1 MKQKCKYCGK
11 YDCICNN
18 ISQHN
23 EEKHHHKEEHKHN
36 HNHEHS
42 HGCCGHCHSEH
53 DHHGEKNKSKIN
65 IILYIVSIILF
76 LFSIFI
82 VPENIKPTTF
92 GITIILAGF
101 EIILT
106 GIKNI
111 FKLNFEETTLM
122 AIAIIAAFILGEYAE
137 SAMVV
142 LLAKVGEFLE
152 ERTLK
157 KSQKS
162 IKEISEIKENNA
174 NLIID
179 NENNTKKVSASEVK
193 VGDKILIKPG
203 ERVALD
209 CKVLSGETKIDTS
222 VITGESDLRNVQK
235 GDKLLSGSINSNG
248 AIICEVEKDL
258 ENSTASQIVNL
269 VNDALTNKGKT
280 EAFITRFS
288 KIYTP
293 IVMIIALIIAIV
305 PASLGVYTYAIWIKR
320 SLIFLVASCPCSIV
334 ISIPLAMFAGVGVMA
349 KRGLLVKGTK
359 HIENLSKAKVV
370 CFDKTG
376 TLTTGKKEVS
386 MFNVVNGF
394 DKEETIK
401 YMVSLECLSNHP
413 VSYAILNFGK
423 DAKKENVEDYR
434 EISGK
439 GLYGKINNK
448 EVLIGNSKLL
458 EEYNVKLEQEN
469 LGTLFLAIDKKVA
482 AVITLK
488 EEVEEENKNIVKE
501 LAGSGIRKSVMLTGD
516 NEKEAEKIGKE
527 LGIQEIYSELL
538 PAEKQNKI
546 KQLKRDSKVIFVGD
560 GINDGPV
567 LATADFGISMGKGT
581 EIANNVSDSIL
592 ISNKISIIPKCIKD
606 AKKTM
611 GIVKFNIAFSL
622 IIKFVV
628 LTLGVVGIAPMWSA
642 VIADTGVSSLT
653 ILNSVRIYKEK

>member
-11 YDCICNN
+11 YNCACE
-18 ISQHN
+18 SAKSHN
-23 EEKHHHKEEHKHN
+23 EERHHHKEEKHEHN
-36 HNHEHS
+36 HDHN

-53 DHHGEKNKSKIN
+53 EHHDENNESKLN
-65 IILYIVSIILF
+65 IVLYIVSIILF
-76 LFSIFI
+76 LVSIFI
-82 VPENIKPTTF
+82 VPENLKVITF
-92 GITIILAGF
+92 AITILLAGF
-101 EIILT
+101 ETILT

-122 AIAIIAAFILGEYAE
+122 AIAIVAAFILGEYVE

-142 LLAKVGEFLE
+142 LLAKIGEFLE
-152 ERTLK
+152 ETTLK
-157 KSQKS
+157 KSQMS

-179 NENNTKKVSASEVK
+179 DENNTKKVSASRVK

-203 ERVALD
+203 ERIPLD
-209 CKVLSGETKIDTS
+209 CMVLSGETKIDTS
-222 VITGESDLRNVQK
+222 VITGESDLRSVKK
-235 GDKLLSGSINSNG
+235 GDKILSGSINSNG

-258 ENSTASQIVNL
+258 EHSTASQIVNL
-269 VNDALTNKGKT
+269 VNEAISNKGKT
-280 EAFITRFS
+280 ESFITKFS

-305 PASLGVYTYAIWIKR
+305 PATLGFYSYKIWIKR

-359 HIENLSKAKVV
+359 HIENLSKVDVV

-386 MFNVVNGF
+386 TFSVMNGF
-394 DKEETIK
+394 DREEVLK
-401 YMVSLECLSNHP
+401 YMVSLESLSSHP

-423 DAKKENVEDYR
+423 NAQKQEVKNHK

-439 GLYGKINNK
+439 GLYGEIDGK
-448 EVLIGNSKLL
+448 EILLGNLKLL
-458 EEYNVKLEQEN
+458 DEYNVEQQNEN
-469 LGTLFLAIDKKVA
+469 LGTLYLAIDKKIAA
-482 AVITLK
+482 AVTLK
-488 EEVEEENKNIVKE
+488 EEVEEGNKNIVKE
-501 LAGSGIRKSVMLTGD
+501 LVNSGIKKSVMLTGD
-516 NEKEAEKIGKE
+516 NKKEAEKIGDE
-527 LGIQEIYSELL
+527 LGIKEIYSELL
-538 PAEKQNKI
+538 PAEKQDKI
-546 KQLKRDSKVIFVGD
+546 KRLKKDSKVIFVGD

-628 LTLGVVGIAPMWSA
+628 LALGVIGIAPMWSA